1 MSRMNFVFDLQMFA
15 EDDEHVDDN
24 VNEGV
29 VEEKAGNASGSK
41 EENFEVP
48 DELAGIPED
57 IAREIVAEHEQNQ
70 QSPEESDNN
79 AEGNS
84 SDSTAEDGSDN
95 NHDDEELVPKE
106 PIPYVRFKQQ
116 VDKNRQLEEL
126 VKNLQQRL
134 ESGSQ
139 GAVNQSAHEPNMQV
153 VNVAQPQNQQLT
165 DSTQQAMPILNDDVA
180 AKIQQAIDSEAMQLS
195 GVTAEEIAGFKYL
208 DDDDKRKQTWETAR
222 RMAQNNVMQK
232 IAMARQ
238 QQMEQS
244 RRVIAQHNQAVL
256 DYNSFAQK
264 EFKDPEYKNI
274 MQYATNEY
282 FEKETGQTE
291 QGVIAAAYSRIEHNT
306 ASPQDIALIKRYYT
320 DAKNSYMARYGKS
333 NSNKNN
339 NVLSKVK
346 QGKAFPR
353 SSTIDGAGTDT
364 GGVTIETLSKML
376 EDKPFD
382 EIPKEYQEM
391 LLGY

>member
-1 MSRMNFVFDLQMFA
+1 MSMIDFVFDLQMFA
-15 EDDEHVDDN
+15 EEDERVADN
-24 VNEGV
+24 ADEGV
-29 VEEKAGNASGSK
+29 AEEKAGSDTGSE

-70 QSPEESDNN
+70 QDAEE
-79 AEGNS
+79 EGNHDDGS

-95 NHDDEELVPKE
+95 NHDNDDELIPKE

-116 VDKNRQLEEL
+116 VDKTRELEEL

-134 ESGSQ
+134 EGTEQ
-139 GAVNQSAHEPNMQV
+139 AAANPPVQQPNMQV
-153 VNVAQPQNQQLT
+153 VNVAQPQGQQAGG
-165 DSTQQAMPILNDDVA
+165 STQQEAPLLNDDIA
-180 AKIQQAIDSEAMQLS
+180 AKIQQAIDSEAMKLS

-222 RMAQNNVMQK
+222 RMAQNSIMQK
-232 IAMARQ
+232 IASARQ

-244 RRVIAQHNQAVL
+244 RRVIAEHNQAVL

-333 NSNKNN
+333 NSNKK
-339 NVLSKVK
+339 NVLDKVK

-353 SSTIDGAGTDT
+353 SATIDGAGTDT

>member
-1 MSRMNFVFDLQMFA
+1 MSRIDFVFDLQLFA
-15 EDDEHVDDN
+15 EDDERVADN
-24 VNEGV
+24 ADEV
-29 VEEKAGNASGSK
+29 VAEEKTGSDTGSE

-57 IAREIVAEHEQNQ
+57 IAREIVAEHEQNRQ
-70 QSPEESDNN
+70 DAEEGENGDD
-79 AEGNS
+79 GS
-84 SDSTAEDGSDN
+84 SYSTAEDGSDN
-95 NHDDEELVPKE
+95 NHNDDELIPKE

-116 VDKNRQLEEL
+116 VDKTRELEEL

-134 ESGSQ
+134 EGTEQ
-139 GAVNQSAHEPNMQV
+139 TAANPPVQQPNMQV
-153 VNVAQPQNQQLT
+153 VNVAQPQGQQAGG
-165 DSTQQAMPILNDDVA
+165 STQQEAPLLNDDIA
-180 AKIQQAIDSEAMQLS
+180 AKIQQAIDSEAMKLS

-222 RMAQNNVMQK
+222 RMAQNSIMQK
-232 IAMARQ
+232 IASARQ

-244 RRVIAQHNQAVL
+244 RRVIAEHNQAVL

-333 NSNKNN
+333 NSNKK
-339 NVLSKVK
+339 NVLDKVK

-353 SSTIDGAGTDT
+353 SATIDGAGTDT

>member
-1 MSRMNFVFDLQMFA
+1 MSRIDFVFDLQLFA
-15 EDDEHVDDN
+15 EDDERVADN
-24 VNEGV
+24 ADEV
-29 VEEKAGNASGSK
+29 VAEEKAGSDTGSE

-57 IAREIVAEHEQNQ
+57 IAREIVAEHEQNRQ
-70 QSPEESDNN
+70 DAEEGENGDD
-79 AEGNS
+79 GS
-84 SDSTAEDGSDN
+84 SYSTAEDGSDN
-95 NHDDEELVPKE
+95 NHNDDELIPKE

-116 VDKNRQLEEL
+116 VDKTRELEEL

-134 ESGSQ
+134 EGTEQ
-139 GAVNQSAHEPNMQV
+139 AAATPPVQQPNMQV
-153 VNVAQPQNQQLT
+153 VNVAQPQGQQAGG
-165 DSTQQAMPILNDDVA
+165 STQQEAPLLNDDIA
-180 AKIQQAIDSEAMQLS
+180 AKIQQAIDSEAMKLS

-222 RMAQNNVMQK
+222 RMAQNSIMQK
-232 IAMARQ
+232 IASARQ

-244 RRVIAQHNQAVL
+244 RRVIAEHNQAVL

>member
-24 VNEGV
+24 ANEGV
-29 VEEKAGNASGSK
+29 VEEKAGNASGSE

-134 ESGSQ
+134 ESGSR
-139 GAVNQSAHEPNMQV
+139 H
-153 VNVAQPQNQQLT
+153 
-165 DSTQQAMPILNDDVA
+165 
-180 AKIQQAIDSEAMQLS
+180 K
-195 GVTAEEIAGFKYL
+195 
-208 DDDDKRKQTWETAR
+208 
-222 RMAQNNVMQK
+222 
-232 IAMARQ
+232 
-238 QQMEQS
+238 
-244 RRVIAQHNQAVL
+244 
-256 DYNSFAQK
+256 
-264 EFKDPEYKNI
+264 
-274 MQYATNEY
+274 
-282 FEKETGQTE
+282 
-291 QGVIAAAYSRIEHNT
+291 
-306 ASPQDIALIKRYYT
+306 
-320 DAKNSYMARYGKS
+320 
-333 NSNKNN
+333 
-339 NVLSKVK
+339 
-346 QGKAFPR
+346 
-353 SSTIDGAGTDT
+353 
-364 GGVTIETLSKML
+364 
-376 EDKPFD
+376 
-382 EIPKEYQEM
+382 
-391 LLGY
+391 

>member
-1 MSRMNFVFDLQMFA
+1 MSRIDFVFDLQMFA
-15 EDDEHVDDN
+15 EEDERVADN
-24 VNEGV
+24 ADEGV
-29 VEEKAGNASGSK
+29 AEEKAGSDTGSE

-70 QSPEESDNN
+70 QDAEE
-79 AEGNS
+79 EGNHDDGS

-95 NHDDEELVPKE
+95 NHDNDDELIPKE

-116 VDKNRQLEEL
+116 VDKTRELEEL

-134 ESGSQ
+134 EGTEQ
-139 GAVNQSAHEPNMQV
+139 AAANPPVQQPNMQV
-153 VNVAQPQNQQLT
+153 VNVAQPQGQQAVG
-165 DSTQQAMPILNDDVA
+165 STQQEAPLLNDDIA
-180 AKIQQAIDSEAMQLS
+180 AKIQQAIDSEAMKLS

-222 RMAQNNVMQK
+222 RMAQNSIMQK
-232 IAMARQ
+232 IASARQ

-244 RRVIAQHNQAVL
+244 RRVIAEHNQAVL

-282 FEKETGQTE
+282 FEKETGHTE

-333 NSNKNN
+333 NSNKK
-339 NVLSKVK
+339 NVLDKVK

-353 SSTIDGAGTDT
+353 SATIDGAGTDT

>member
-1 MSRMNFVFDLQMFA
+1 MSRIDFIFDLQMFA
-15 EDDEHVDDN
+15 EDDEHVADN
-24 VNEGV
+24 ADEGV
-29 VEEKAGNASGSK
+29 AEEKAGSDTGSE

-57 IAREIVAEHEQNQ
+57 IAREIVAEHEQNRQ
-70 QSPEESDNN
+70 DAEEGENGDD
-79 AEGNS
+79 GS
-84 SDSTAEDGSDN
+84 SYSTAEDGSDN
-95 NHDDEELVPKE
+95 NHNDDELIPKE

-116 VDKNRQLEEL
+116 VDKTRELEEL
-126 VKNLQQRL
+126 VKNLQHRL
-134 ESGSQ
+134 EGTEQ
-139 GAVNQSAHEPNMQV
+139 AAANPPMQQPNMQV
-153 VNVAQPQNQQLT
+153 VNVAQPQGQQAGG
-165 DSTQQAMPILNDDVA
+165 STQQEAPLLNDDIA
-180 AKIQQAIDSEAMQLS
+180 AKIQQAIDSEAMKLS

-222 RMAQNNVMQK
+222 RMAQNSIMQK
-232 IAMARQ
+232 IASARQ

-244 RRVIAQHNQAVL
+244 RRVIAEHNQAVL

-333 NSNKNN
+333 NSNKK
-339 NVLSKVK
+339 NVLDKVK

-353 SSTIDGAGTDT
+353 SATIDGAGTDT

>member
-1 MSRMNFVFDLQMFA
+1 MSRIDFVFDLQMFA
-15 EDDEHVDDN
+15 DDDERVADN
-24 VNEGV
+24 ADEGV
-29 VEEKAGNASGSK
+29 AEEKAGSDTGSE

-57 IAREIVAEHEQNQ
+57 IAREIVAEHEQNRQ
-70 QSPEESDNN
+70 DAEEGKNGDD
-79 AEGNS
+79 GS
-84 SDSTAEDGSDN
+84 SYSTAEDGSDN
-95 NHDDEELVPKE
+95 NHNDDELIPKE

-116 VDKNRQLEEL
+116 VDKTRELEEK

-134 ESGSQ
+134 DGTGQ
-139 GAVNQSAHEPNMQV
+139 AAVNQPMQQPNMQV
-153 VNVAQPQNQQLT
+153 VNVAQPQEQQEVPL
-165 DSTQQAMPILNDDVA
+165 LNDDIA
-180 AKIQQAIDSEAMQLS
+180 AKIQQAIDSEAMKLS

-222 RMAQNNVMQK
+222 RMAQNNVMQN

-333 NSNKNN
+333 NSNKK
-339 NVLSKVK
+339 NVLDKVK

-353 SSTIDGAGTDT
+353 SATIDGAGTDT

>member
-1 MSRMNFVFDLQMFA
+1 MSRIDFVFDLQLFA
-15 EDDEHVDDN
+15 EDDERVADN
-24 VNEGV
+24 ADEV
-29 VEEKAGNASGSK
+29 VAEEKAGSDTGSE

-57 IAREIVAEHEQNQ
+57 IAREIVAEHEQNRQ
-70 QSPEESDNN
+70 DAEEGENGDD
-79 AEGNS
+79 GS
-84 SDSTAEDGSDN
+84 SYSTAEDGSDN
-95 NHDDEELVPKE
+95 NHNDDELIPKE

-116 VDKNRQLEEL
+116 VDKTRELEEL

-134 ESGSQ
+134 EGTEQ
-139 GAVNQSAHEPNMQV
+139 AAANPPVQQPNMQV
-153 VNVAQPQNQQLT
+153 VNVAQPQGQQAGG
-165 DSTQQAMPILNDDVA
+165 STQQEAPLLNDDIA
-180 AKIQQAIDSEAMQLS
+180 AKIQQAIDSEAMKLS

-222 RMAQNNVMQK
+222 RMAQNSIMQK
-232 IAMARQ
+232 IASARQ

-244 RRVIAQHNQAVL
+244 RRVIAEHNQAVL

-333 NSNKNN
+333 NSNKK
-339 NVLSKVK
+339 NVLDKVK

-353 SSTIDGAGTDT
+353 SATIDGAGTDT